1 MTATFIPVDILKEAH
16 RLLAEYT
23 YEKRPVQRGYANRTL
38 HINLNDM
45 HIEERPVTEQMKEV
59 FTGGRGFALWLA
71 WNATTPE
78 TQWDDPENPL
88 ILANGPIC
96 GTLSYAGTGKSTVV
110 TISPLT
116 GLVVDSNVGGMFA
129 TYLKG
134 AGFDA
139 LEITGKADRDVIIV
153 IDGDTG
159 KVTIEE
165 AWLEE
170 PYGHILAETLTEM
183 YAKSERD
190 KRNISVVTA
199 GPGAKY
205 SRFGML
211 NVSWY
216 DPKRKKVRY
225 KQAARGGTGTVLVDK
240 RVKAIVVR
248 YTGWN
253 ALTSNGPAKPELL
266 RKASQRINTEI
277 WELDDKQNQMR
288 KVGTPYLV
296 GIMNDY
302 DLLPVHNWQYG
313 QHPEAS
319 KISKAVWISLFTQ
332 GVPDGCHYGCQL
344 SCSHAVDNFR
354 LRTGP
359 FKGHLVT
366 VDGPE
371 YENAAGLGANL
382 GIFDPMAVLEI
393 NFYVDTYG
401 LDSISFG
408 TTMAFVMELYQRG
421 MLTQEHTGGLD
432 LSWGNADAVLEVLHQ
447 IARGEGFGRLVA
459 MGSRWLKDFFHRV
472 YGLDRAFMDDIAMEV
487 KGMEY
492 SFYVTKESLAQQGGY
507 GIANKGP
514 QHDEA
519 WLIFMDMVNNQ
530 IPTFEDK
537 AEALHYFPMWRT
549 WFSLHGLCKLP
560 WNDIEPADNAYTD
573 EPHKVPKHV
582 ENYCMLH
589 EGVTGI
595 PVTGADLILQ
605 SEKVYNFQRIFNIR
619 RGSGLREHDR
629 PPYRSMGPV
638 TVEEYESRRER
649 YDNQLKELG
658 HDIAGLS
665 TEEKIAL
672 LRKHREAQYES
683 LLDAVYERRGW
694 TRQGIPTLETLKRL
708 GLDQFPDVVA
718 VVEDALRRT
727 GEHATA

>member
-1 MTATFIPVDILKEAH
+1 MATTFIPVDVLKEHH
-16 RLLAEYT
+16 RVLAEYR
-23 YEKRPVQRGYANRTL
+23 YEVRPVDRGYANRTL
-38 HINLNDM
+38 HINLDTM
-45 HIEERPVTEQMKEV
+45 VIEERPVTQQMKDI

-71 WNATTPE
+71 WNATRDD

-88 ILANGPIC
+88 IIANGPIC

-116 GLVVDSNVGGMFA
+116 GLIVDSNVGGMFGPL
-129 TYLKG
+129 LKG

-153 IDGDTG
+153 IDGEEG
-159 KVTIEE
+159 KVTIEQ
-165 AWLEE
+165 AWLEA
-170 PYGHILAETLTEM
+170 PYAHLLAEILTEM
-183 YAKSERD
+183 YAEDEND
-190 KRNISVVTA
+190 KRSVSVVAA
-199 GPGAKY
+199 GPGAKH
-205 SRFGML
+205 SRYGML
-211 NVSWY
+211 NFSWY

-225 KQAARGGTGTVLVDK
+225 KQAARGGSGTVFVDK
-240 RVKAIVVR
+240 RIKAIVVR
-248 YTGWN
+248 KKGWN
-253 ALTSNGPAKPELL
+253 TFSNNPAKPELIK
-266 RKASQRINTEI
+266 KASRRINKEI
-277 WELDDKQNQMR
+277 WELDDQQNQMR

-296 GIMNDY
+296 SIMNDY

-313 QHPEAS
+313 SHPEAA
-319 KISKAVWISLFTQ
+319 KISKPVWMSLFTQ

-344 SCSHAVDNFR
+344 SCSHGVDNFL

-359 FKGHLVT
+359 FKGHRVL

-393 NFYVDTYG
+393 NFYCDTYG
-401 LDSISFG
+401 IDTISFG
-408 TTMAFVMELYQRG
+408 ASVAFVMELYQRG

-432 LSWGNADAVLEVLHQ
+432 LTWGNADAVLELLHQ
-447 IARGEGFGRLVA
+447 IARGEGFGLIV
-459 MGSRWLKDFFHRV
+459 GQGVRWMKKFFHEV
-472 YGLDRAFMDDIAMEV
+472 YGLDLDFMNDIGMEA
-487 KGMEY
+487 KGMEF

-507 GIANKGP
+507 GIANKGA

-560 WNDIEPADNAYTD
+560 WNDIEPADNALQP
-573 EPHKVPKHV
+573 EPQKVPEHV
-582 ENYCMLH
+582 ENYCWLY
-589 EGVTGI
+589 EGITGI
-595 PVTGADLILQ
+595 PVTGDDLIRQ

-619 RGSGLREHDR
+619 RGSGLREHDW
-629 PPYRSMGPV
+629 PPYRAMGPV

-649 YDNQLKELG
+649 YDKQLKDLG
-658 HDIAGLS
+658 YDIEGLS
-665 TEEKIAL
+665 TEEKIRL
-672 LRKHREAQYES
+672 LRKHREEQYEK

-694 TRQGIPTLETLKRL
+694 TKEGIPTLETLKRL
-708 GLDQFPDVVA
+708 GLDQFPDVVR
-718 VVEDALRRT
+718 VVKEALQKA
-727 GEHATA
+727 GYSVA